1 MDVLRVI
8 FDRKIE
14 RLFQGVAFY
23 AVDMAIK
30 TLVFSIPLN
39 YMMYAH
45 WQAMKSEGEA
55 DKKQQE
61 AVPATER

>member
-1 MDVLRVI
+1 MPFILVDILRVV
-8 FDRKIE
+8 FDRKVE

-23 AVDMAIK
+23 AVDMAVK

-45 WQAMKSEGEA
+45 WMAMKSEDEA
-55 DKKQQE
+55 GKKQ
-61 AVPATER
+61 